1 MRLFNSLADCTAAP
15 VPASSPANNSESVM
29 PSAAEIVTRLLKL
42 MFFLVAR
49 NPTNH
54 TAVFPIG
61 LCEQVIATFCPP
73 NGLVVD
79 PFAGSGSTLIAAQK
93 MGRRSMGFE
102 MLEEH
107 FNDQAKRILKETKSP
122 GAIDVVD
129 NYPEATIAALLE
141 TVVAQQKG

>member
-1 MRLFNSLADCTAAP
+1 
-15 VPASSPANNSESVM
+15 
-29 PSAAEIVTRLLKL
+29 
-42 MFFLVAR
+42 
-49 NPTNH
+49 
-54 TAVFPIG
+54 
-61 LCEQVIATFCPP
+61 
-73 NGLVVD
+73 
-79 PFAGSGSTLIAAQK
+79 
-93 MGRRSMGFE
+93 MGFE